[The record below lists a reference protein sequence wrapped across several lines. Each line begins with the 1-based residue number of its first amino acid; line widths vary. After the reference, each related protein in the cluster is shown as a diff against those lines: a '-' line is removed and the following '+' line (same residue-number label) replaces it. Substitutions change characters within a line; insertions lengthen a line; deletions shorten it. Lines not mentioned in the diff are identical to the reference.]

1 MTLDLSSHLDQ
12 TVADHASPL
21 NCTYDDYRHQEQQMK
36 SLLILLTFVFCTYL
50 PRVSAFDHQD
60 PTTQEQSI
68 TEQVPDP
75 LYADGSDGAD
85 VRAMVSAWRVFATT
99 CGLEG
104 SELDMENYWF
114 TIEVTRIHRVIAIYP
129 KPRAETRD
137 VPLEDLPTDEW
148 NWGTEGTFWVNKA
161 TFEVDR
167 KFVLPPRPDR
177 G

>member
-1 MTLDLSSHLDQ
+1 MPFAKFVSSLFLLVLPGFSLLGLAGSSIPNRD
-12 TVADHASPL
+12 SL
-21 NCTYDDYRHQEQQMK
+21 HQEQ
-36 SLLILLTFVFCTYL
+36 
-50 PRVSAFDHQD
+50 
-60 PTTQEQSI
+60 PTAEQI
-68 TEQVPDP
+68 PNQ
-75 LYADGSDGAD
+75 LYAHGSDGAD
-85 VRAMVSAWRVFATT
+85 VKAMVSAWRVFATT

-148 NWGTEGTFWVNKA
+148 NWGTEGTFWVNKG